1 MVRFLW
7 RARFDETQ
15 KPLFDNLLLAGR
27 FFKGG
32 GVWQTNDTL
41 ARIGL
46 ERVVKT
52 FPGIA
57 VNPWP

>member
-1 MVRFLW
+1 M
-7 RARFDETQ
+7 
-15 KPLFDNLLLAGR
+15 DNLLLAER

-32 GVWQTNDTL
+32 WVWQTNDTL

-57 VNPWP
+57 AIPWP